1 MTKRTS
7 PKPVNGRSEI
17 VNVAP
22 AARRGLT
29 FLIPIAAFLVLGSQ
43 VPHFLDLSNL
53 LNVVRQSS
61 IIGICAVGMTFV
73 IIIKGIDLS
82 LAGLLAFCPMISGI
96 LMLAGVDLPASLAAG
111 LLAGVVLG
119 LFNGLMVSRLAVPA
133 FITTLVVGEISQGLA
148 LTINGG
154 SSIGGFPDA
163 FVFIGNGA
171 LGGVPV
177 SDLLLLVFLAL
188 GFFIQRFTSL
198 GNHIYALGGNETV
211 LRQEGLSAARLQ
223 FLVFGFSG
231 FCAAVSG
238 LLLSSQL
245 DTVHPTQG
253 DAYQLDAIAACII
266 GGVDLAGGRGSA
278 PLAVVGAL
286 VIGCLRN
293 VLDLLGIHPFI
304 QNVFIGSI
312 IILIVYLSGA
322 IHRHTELATR
332 GTL

>member
-1 MTKRTS
+1 MKLAS
-7 PKPVNGRSEI
+7 GRSEI
-17 VNVAP
+17 VNIP
-22 AARRGLT
+22 SAARRGSAL
-29 FLIPIAAFLVLGSQ
+29 LISVAAFLALGSQ
-43 VPHFLDLSNL
+43 VPHFLDPSNL

-73 IIIKGIDLS
+73 IVIKGIDLS
-82 LAGLLAFCPMISGI
+82 LAGLLTFCPMISGM
-96 LMLAGVDLPASLAAG
+96 LMLAGVGLPASIAAG
-111 LLAGVVLG
+111 LLAGTAMG

-133 FITTLVVGEISQGLA
+133 FITTLVVGQIGQGLA

-154 SSIGGFPDA
+154 SSIGGFPA
-163 FVFIGNGA
+163 GFVFIGNGT
-171 LGGVPV
+171 LGGIPL
-177 SDLLLLVFLAL
+177 SNLLLLAFLVLGVF
-188 GFFIQRFTSL
+188 IERFTPL

-223 FLVFGFSG
+223 YMVFGFSG
-231 FCAAVSG
+231 FCAAASG
-238 LLLSSQL
+238 LLLSAQL

-278 PLAVVGAL
+278 HMAVVGAL
-286 VIGCLRN
+286 VIGSLRN
-293 VLDLLGIHPFI
+293 VLNLLGIHPFM

-312 IILIVYLSGA
+312 IVVIVYLGGVVRRRGEA
-322 IHRHTELATR
+322 ATR